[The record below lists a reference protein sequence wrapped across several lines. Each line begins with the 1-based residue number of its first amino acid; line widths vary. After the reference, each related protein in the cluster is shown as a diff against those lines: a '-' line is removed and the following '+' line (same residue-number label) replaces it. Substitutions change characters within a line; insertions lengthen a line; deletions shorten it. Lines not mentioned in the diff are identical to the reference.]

1 MNIVNLTPH
10 ALNIH
15 SSNGAV
21 REVPASGTVA
31 RVATRRVP
39 GPCVDGIDTFSVEFG
54 EVEGLPAP
62 AADTVYVVSGMVAA
76 RINRADVFAPGEL
89 VRDEKGQPCG
99 CRGLS
104 ASGA

>member
-1 MNIVNLTPH
+1 MTIVNLTPH

-15 SSNGAV
+15 ASNGSV
-21 REVPASGTVA
+21 REVPPSGKVA

-39 GPCVDGIDTFSVEFG
+39 GPSVDGIDTFAVEFG
-54 EVEGLPAP
+54 EVEDLPAP

-76 RINRADVFAPGEL
+76 RINRTDVFAPGEL

-104 ASGA
+104 ACGA

>member
-1 MNIVNLTPH
+1 MTIVNLTPH

-15 SSNGAV
+15 SSNGSV
-21 REVPASGTVA
+21 REVPPSGTVA

-39 GPCVDGIDTFSVEFG
+39 GPSVDSIDTFAVRFG

-76 RINRADVFAPGEL
+76 RINRADVFARGEL

>member
-1 MNIVNLTPH
+1 
-10 ALNIH
+10 
-15 SSNGAV
+15 
-21 REVPASGTVA
+21 VPPSGKVA

-39 GPCVDGIDTFSVEFG
+39 GPSVDGIDTFAVEFG
-54 EVEGLPAP
+54 EVEDLPAP

-76 RINRADVFAPGEL
+76 RINRTDVFAPGEL

-104 ASGA
+104 ACGA